1 MNKVASKC
9 LKDAINWD
17 LVIKYLPLLNR
28 IIGQHSYKY
37 LWCMNNKE
45 IYSAG
50 LMGLIDA
57 ARRFCPDKHI
67 YFGVYAATRI
77 KGAIADEFRIHSL
90 SNEYYSFLK
99 RNHKNKIR
107 NAFLSVEYGRNG
119 YGLNEEL
126 EDESPKHPRMI
137 LEEKEE
143 IELLKQCIDELTP
156 RNKEVLSL
164 YYLQEMKLKDIAE
177 HMDLSFSR
185 ISQICSQA
193 LSTLK
198 TRFLKT
204 QC

>member
-1 MNKVASKC
+1 MWSVQSLKNAS
-9 LKDAINWD
+9 
-17 LVIKYLPLLNR
+17 
-28 IIGQHSYKY
+28 
-37 LWCMNNKE
+37 
-45 IYSAG
+45 
-50 LMGLIDA
+50 
-57 ARRFCPDKHI
+57 
-67 YFGVYAATRI
+67 
-77 KGAIADEFRIHSL
+77 
-90 SNEYYSFLK
+90 
-99 RNHKNKIR
+99 
-107 NAFLSVEYGRNG
+107 LSVEYGRNG